1 MALVGA
7 QNIVEDEPQRTA
19 VCCESNR
26 FRPRSGP
33 NPGHGCCRKTTNDRP
48 SHFDDGRNQESGMA
62 NNRRWRLAAGVLGLA
77 ACTGAAAYYW
87 QGRTAVPAG
96 QQAKDE
102 RRGGAGGR
110 PVPVAVA
117 AAGRQDVRVVRSALG
132 TVVPQ
137 ASVVVRTRVG
147 GQLQKILFQEGQL
160 VKAGDLLAEID
171 PRPFMA
177 QLTQA
182 EGQLKRDL
190 ALLKNAQADLARY
203 QGLRAHDSIPE
214 QQLDNQAALVQ
225 QYLGTVQADQ
235 GVVDNA
241 RLQLGFARITAP
253 VSGRIGLRQVDVGNI
268 VNPGDAAGLA
278 VITAVQPIAALF
290 SLPEDQL
297 PAIASHLARAQKQ
310 GRVLAVEAWDRAG
323 TRLLAQG
330 RLETIDNQ
338 IDPATGTIR
347 FKAQFANGDGAL
359 YPNQFVNV
367 RLLVETRSGL
377 VVAPNVAIQNG
388 NQGPF
393 VYVVGADQ
401 TVALRPVTLGPMD
414 GDKTA
419 VTAGLEPGEQVVVTG
434 VDRLRNGA
442 RVVLSEARRTRATAR
457 AGSRQETAG

>member
-1 MALVGA
+1 M
-7 QNIVEDEPQRTA
+7 
-19 VCCESNR
+19 
-26 FRPRSGP
+26 
-33 NPGHGCCRKTTNDRP
+33 
-48 SHFDDGRNQESGMA
+48 RN
-62 NNRRWRLAAGVLGLA
+62 NKRWRLAAGVLGLA
-77 ACTGAAAYYW
+77 ACVGAAGYQW
-87 QGRTAVPAG
+87 QARAAFGPKEKTAADDR
-96 QQAKDE
+96 KS
-102 RRGGAGGR
+102 GR
-110 PVPVAVA
+110 PVPVGVA
-117 AAGRQDVRVVRSALG
+117 TTTKQDVRVVQGALG

-137 ASVVVRTRVG
+137 ASVVVRARVG
-147 GQLQKILFQEGQL
+147 GQLQKVLFEEGQM
-160 VKAGDLLAEID
+160 VKAGELLAEID
-171 PRPFMA
+171 PRPFTA

-182 EGQLKRDL
+182 EGQLKRDF

-203 QGLRAHDSIPE
+203 QGLRAHDAIPE

-241 RLQLGFARITAP
+241 RLQLGFTRITAP

-268 VNPGDAAGLA
+268 VNPNDAASLA

-297 PAIASHLARAQKQ
+297 PAIAAHLADAQRQ

-323 TRLLAQG
+323 TRKLAQG
-330 RLETIDNQ
+330 RLQTIDNQ

-347 FKAQFANGDGAL
+347 FKAQFANTDGAL

-367 RLLVETRSGL
+367 RLLVETRAGL
-377 VVAPNVAIQNG
+377 VVAPSAAIQNG

-401 TVALRPVTLGPMD
+401 TVALRPVTLGPVD
-414 GDKTA
+414 GDRTA
-419 VTAGLEPGEQVVVTG
+419 VTAGLDAGEQVVVTG

-442 RVVLSEARRTRATAR
+442 RVVLPGPRGKEGAKARSTALDDR
-457 AGSRQETAG
+457 AGTRRESAG